1 MFGECADLRD
11 VSEILAIGRVMPKRA
26 IRRHPRRERACAD
39 VADVFHARCAPPTLP
54 GYRHERR
61 HHVAAGGEL
70 GYPVT
75 DLDDDAGALVA
86 ADGGR
91 HRRQPERAE
100 NVLGRG
106 HQALP
111 NVFIGVAQPRGNEL
125 QEHLAGA
132 RRVEIDVLDRPRC
145 TVFVQYRGAG
155 SHQPS
160 GVSLRGPAFRGPLC
174 CRGFRRAGGESA
186 QGGDAWNRGH
196 RLVDV
201 VSRRDECFQ
210 LGQQCVHR
218 PDHRIGEGEIPLDAV
233 ERSVEALGGLR
244 QILHKVGYLTCE
256 LERSGWDTHRS
267 AGDGLR
273 GLRCRL
279 CGLRRRL
286 RGSLDVFRAR
296 NLLALHMTTMPYAG
310 TTVWDLPGATS
321 RPKLIFLID
330 GSATILAGGTVC
342 GDEME

>member
-26 IRRHPRRERACAD
+26 IRRHPRRERAGAD

-132 RRVEIDVLDRPRC
+132 RRSRSMSSTDHGAPYSCSTAARVRISRQESRCVDRLFEDRFLVGASVVRVASRPR
-145 TVFVQYRGAG
+145 
-155 SHQPS
+155 
-160 GVSLRGPAFRGPLC
+160 
-174 CRGFRRAGGESA
+174 
-186 QGGDAWNRGH
+186 
-196 RLVDV
+196 
-201 VSRRDECFQ
+201 
-210 LGQQCVHR
+210 
-218 PDHRIGEGEIPLDAV
+218 V
-233 ERSVEALGGLR
+233 ETPGTEDTAL
-244 QILHKVGYLTCE
+244 
-256 LERSGWDTHRS
+256 
-267 AGDGLR
+267 
-273 GLRCRL
+273 
-279 CGLRRRL
+279 
-286 RGSLDVFRAR
+286 
-296 NLLALHMTTMPYAG
+296 
-310 TTVWDLPGATS
+310 
-321 RPKLIFLID
+321 
-330 GSATILAGGTVC
+330 
-342 GDEME
+342 